1 MSEFGWGKWT
11 RGEEAAEVAS
21 EGTAVSRTGTWN
33 FITKTVPSIPGF
45 MSTMAT
51 RWLHDQE
58 ERVKKEKEQ
67 AIQAEIQDQIEKISA
82 LLRDHD
88 RPHLRDGSRD
98 FDTEIKYQLNRIQQL
113 LHETKE
119 FQEGRRGAGAQDLHR
134 KVQTLE
140 KRASGLSLRD
150 SPARRSDASD
160 SAKSSR
166 TRSDRR
172 ASRFSETDAEEA
184 TSTGDDVGVK
194 LRHEDDRDDLKTLFS
209 RARHGRYKEVEAL
222 LDSGLSPDLRDEFGN
237 TVLIIAAQNGNKRIT
252 KICLRR
258 GANINAQNFR
268 GQTSLHY
275 CYAFGYM
282 ELGSYLESKGA
293 NPKIR
298 NEFGLDCYEGI
309 EPAEERLDTGGA
321 EEGGDSSSSP
331 LRSSSP
337 PNSSPFLSS
346 PPLRSSEASWRDAAA
361 AHRMRRHRQHKSSR
375 RAQEPEEEEDT
386 LSQSSTSDITSDTS
400 SVKDQEMAR
409 SLRLASRTKESRSV
423 RHAANLTEAAQDEGI
438 YEDADSRR
446 AEEQAQQLE
455 RLAMTLRELQLHRQ
469 ASSGR
474 REEKEEEEAGEEE
487 EEAEPVPEVKIAWG
501 EERATADEEEREYS
515 LKTPPARPP
524 PVAPQAGKSDYQR
537 TSTRLKKAD
546 ETRAKERSRVQV
558 CSGSSPASRDLQVIA
573 DHLQTSPLPSRC
585 LIPTPP
591 RGPPPPHVKPVVL
604 PLNSPP
610 PQDRRICEGEVRMA
624 GEKAK
629 DGEGEEREHDEN
641 RDKAVKGP
649 EAAKKEIPEELGR
662 VNLLR
667 QFDEAMEG
675 EEREEEEEEEKR
687 VEQGYK
693 EEKEEEEEEEESHT
707 PEELAS
713 SRDTARREKIH
724 L

>member
-67 AIQAEIQDQIEKISA
+67 AIQAEIQGMPQLSYQIEKISA

-184 TSTGDDVGVK
+184 TSTGECQSRSRSRLRQLAAGDDVGVK

-282 ELGSYLESKGA
+282 ELGSYLESKG
-293 NPKIR
+293 
-298 NEFGLDCYEGI
+298 E
-309 EPAEERLDTGGA
+309 AELPRWKVTGG
-321 EEGGDSSSSP
+321 GQGRI
-331 LRSSSP
+331 LRYG
-337 PNSSPFLSS
+337 
-346 PPLRSSEASWRDAAA
+346 
-361 AHRMRRHRQHKSSR
+361 
-375 RAQEPEEEEDT
+375 
-386 LSQSSTSDITSDTS
+386 TS
-400 SVKDQEMAR
+400 SD
-409 SLRLASRTKESRSV
+409 
-423 RHAANLTEAAQDEGI
+423 
-438 YEDADSRR
+438 
-446 AEEQAQQLE
+446 
-455 RLAMTLRELQLHRQ
+455 
-469 ASSGR
+469 
-474 REEKEEEEAGEEE
+474 
-487 EEAEPVPEVKIAWG
+487 
-501 EERATADEEEREYS
+501 
-515 LKTPPARPP
+515 
-524 PVAPQAGKSDYQR
+524 
-537 TSTRLKKAD
+537 
-546 ETRAKERSRVQV
+546 
-558 CSGSSPASRDLQVIA
+558 
-573 DHLQTSPLPSRC
+573 
-585 LIPTPP
+585 
-591 RGPPPPHVKPVVL
+591 
-604 PLNSPP
+604 
-610 PQDRRICEGEVRMA
+610 
-624 GEKAK
+624 
-629 DGEGEEREHDEN
+629 
-641 RDKAVKGP
+641 
-649 EAAKKEIPEELGR
+649 
-662 VNLLR
+662 
-667 QFDEAMEG
+667 
-675 EEREEEEEEEKR
+675 
-687 VEQGYK
+687 
-693 EEKEEEEEEEESHT
+693 
-707 PEELAS
+707 
-713 SRDTARREKIH
+713 
-724 L
+724 